1 MDKINVIERKGNSYI
16 DIKKTSCT
24 GSIAMDVKV
33 KKKPFNTNI
42 LVLNKRNNKN
52 NPNNQNN
59 KIVGKITQQLLDCGY
74 SMESIKYCYEKYKF
88 DTIDK
93 ALNIIMKDIYTEKY
107 NHNFFSI
114 NNYQKLYG
122 KIKTDIPQKDFDRI
136 CIICKD
142 IEKFHINYNS
152 ENDSSDLN
160 ENKDNISKFPLLS
173 RNDYT
178 INCFSELNNPTKIND
193 NVKLGNFKP
202 RKSTKSCFPHIQINI
217 NLINNI
223 VKDFEKKNDLCL
235 ICYVNELKEDNSLK
249 MECGHSFC
257 FECYKHYIKDKI
269 ENGIINIKCLMAGC
283 IFIIPDKIIKQFT
296 TQELYRKY
304 LKFKKRNLYL
314 ENMKKGLIPCIH
326 PDCEE
331 WIRYKEGDDPNVTC
345 NLGHS
350 FCAKCKQ
357 KQHRGRRCKIYER
370 NINKDSRIKPCP
382 NCNYL
387 IEKSGDDNKII
398 CPMCNYTFCWL
409 CLNKC
414 SNFHYYIINI
424 RGCPG
429 LRKADPKSSK
439 ILNNNFIQCLWF
451 FLSFIFTLVAF
462 CLIIVL
468 YIFFGAAYEL
478 IKFYN
483 NKKYQYSDY
492 DSDIDL
498 SDYVGNGQ
506 AVTNEVN
513 NTRMNNS
520 LNAIVQRNNSMRNN
534 NGKCNR
540 DYFIYILLF
549 ILGLILQP
557 FFLVY
562 KFLQTLM
569 ECYKKFGCWFFYMG
583 NY

>member
-142 IEKFHINYNS
+142 IDKYHINYNS

-160 ENKDNISKFPLLS
+160 ENKDNVSKFPLLS

-202 RKSTKSCFPHIQINI
+202 RKSTISCFPHIQINI

-439 ILNNNFIQCLWF
+439 ILNNNLIQCLWF

>member
-52 NPNNQNN
+52 NPNN
-59 KIVGKITQQLLDCGY
+59 KIIGKIIQQLLECGY

-439 ILNNNFIQCLWF
+439 ILNNNLIQCLWF

-498 SDYVGNGQ
+498 SDYVGNVQ

-534 NGKCNR
+534 NGKCKR

-557 FFLVY
+557 FSLFINFY
-562 KFLQTLM
+562 KL
-569 ECYKKFGCWFFYMG
+569 
-583 NY
+583 

>member
-223 VKDFEKKNDLCL
+223 VKDFEQKNDLCL
-235 ICYVNELKEDNSLK
+235 ICYANELKKDNSLK
-249 MECGHSFC
+249 MECGHTFC

-283 IFIIPDKIIKQFT
+283 IFIIPDKIIKQFS

>member
-122 KIKTDIPQKDFDRI
+122 KIKTDIPQKDFDKI

-142 IEKFHINYNS
+142 IDKYHINYNS

-160 ENKDNISKFPLLS
+160 ENKDNVSKFPLLS

-498 SDYVGNGQ
+498 SDYVGNVQ

-534 NGKCNR
+534 NGKCKR

>member
-142 IEKFHINYNS
+142 IDKYHINYNS

-178 INCFSELNNPTKIND
+178 INCFSELNNPTKINE

>member
-1 MDKINVIERKGNSYI
+1 
-16 DIKKTSCT
+16 
-24 GSIAMDVKV
+24 
-33 KKKPFNTNI
+33 
-42 LVLNKRNNKN
+42 
-52 NPNNQNN
+52 
-59 KIVGKITQQLLDCGY
+59 
-74 SMESIKYCYEKYKF
+74 MESIKYCYEKYKF

-439 ILNNNFIQCLWF
+439 ILNNNLIQCLWF

-483 NKKYQYSDY
+483 NKKYRDNDF

-498 SDYVGNGQ
+498 SDYVANGQ
-506 AVTNEVN
+506 GVTNEVN

-520 LNAIVQRNNSMRNN
+520 LNVIVQRNSSLRNN
-534 NGKCNR
+534 NGKC
-540 DYFIYILLF
+540 DKDFFVYILLF
-549 ILGLILQP
+549 LLGMILQP

>member
-1 MDKINVIERKGNSYI
+1 MENINVIERKGNSYI
-16 DIKKTSCT
+16 DFKKTSCT

-52 NPNNQNN
+52 NPNN
-59 KIVGKITQQLLDCGY
+59 KIIGKIIQQLLECGY

-114 NNYQKLYG
+114 NNYQKIYG
-122 KIKTDIPQKDFDRI
+122 KIKTDIPKKDFDKI

-142 IEKFHINYNS
+142 IEKYYNNYNN
-152 ENDSSDLN
+152 ENDSSDLDN
-160 ENKDNISKFPLLS
+160 NKDNVSKFPLLS

-178 INCFSELNNPTKIND
+178 NNCLSELNKIPSIND
-193 NVKLGNFKP
+193 NVKLNNINP

-223 VKDFEKKNDLCL
+223 VKDLDQKHDLCL

-249 MECGHSFC
+249 MECGHIFC
-257 FECYKHYIKDKI
+257 FDCYKHYIKDKI

-296 TQELYRKY
+296 TQELFRKY
-304 LKFKKRNLYL
+304 LKFKKRSLYV

-345 NLGHS
+345 NMGHS

-382 NCNYL
+382 NCSYL
-387 IEKSGDDNKII
+387 IEKSGVDNKII
-398 CPMCNYTFCWL
+398 CPMCNFTFCWI

-414 SNFHYYIINI
+414 SSFHYYIINI

-429 LRKADPKSSK
+429 LRNADPKNSK

-451 FLSFIFTLVAF
+451 FLSFIFTLIAF

-483 NKKYQYSDY
+483 NKKYRDNDF

-498 SDYVGNGQ
+498 SDYVANGQ
-506 AVTNEVN
+506 GVTNEVN

-520 LNAIVQRNNSMRNN
+520 LNVIVQRNSSLRNN
-534 NGKCNR
+534 NGKC
-540 DYFIYILLF
+540 DKDFFVYILLF
-549 ILGLILQP
+549 LLGMILQP

>member
-1 MDKINVIERKGNSYI
+1 
-16 DIKKTSCT
+16 
-24 GSIAMDVKV
+24 
-33 KKKPFNTNI
+33 
-42 LVLNKRNNKN
+42 
-52 NPNNQNN
+52 
-59 KIVGKITQQLLDCGY
+59 
-74 SMESIKYCYEKYKF
+74 MESIKYCYEKYKF

-93 ALNIIMKDIYTEKY
+93 ALNIIMKDIYTDKY

-114 NNYQKLYG
+114 NNYQKIYG
-122 KIKTDIPQKDFDRI
+122 KIKTDIPKKDFDKI

-142 IEKFHINYNS
+142 IEKYHINYNN
-152 ENDSSDLN
+152 ENDSSDLDN
-160 ENKDNISKFPLLS
+160 NKDNVSKFPLLS

-178 INCFSELNNPTKIND
+178 NNCLSELNKIPSIND
-193 NVKLGNFKP
+193 NVKLNNINP

-223 VKDFEKKNDLCL
+223 VKDLDQKHDLCL

-249 MECGHSFC
+249 MECGHIFC
-257 FECYKHYIKDKI
+257 FDCYKHYIKDKI

-296 TQELYRKY
+296 TQELFRKY
-304 LKFKKRNLYL
+304 LKFKKRSLYV

-345 NLGHS
+345 NMGHS

-382 NCNYL
+382 NCSYL
-387 IEKSGDDNKII
+387 IEKSGVDNKII
-398 CPMCNYTFCWL
+398 CPMCNFTFCWL

-414 SNFHYYIINI
+414 SSFHYYIINI

-429 LRKADPKSSK
+429 LRNADPKNSK

-451 FLSFIFTLVAF
+451 FLSFIFTLIAF

-483 NKKYQYSDY
+483 NKKYRDNDF

-498 SDYVGNGQ
+498 SDYVANGQ
-506 AVTNEVN
+506 GVTNEVN

-520 LNAIVQRNNSMRNN
+520 LNVIVQRNSSLRNN
-534 NGKCNR
+534 NGKC
-540 DYFIYILLF
+540 DKDFFVYILLF
-549 ILGLILQP
+549 LLGMILQP

>member
-52 NPNNQNN
+52 NPNN
-59 KIVGKITQQLLDCGY
+59 KIIGKIIQQLLECGY

-93 ALNIIMKDIYTEKY
+93 ALNIIMKDIYTDKY

-114 NNYQKLYG
+114 NNYQKIYG
-122 KIKTDIPQKDFDRI
+122 KIKTDIPKKDFDKI

-142 IEKFHINYNS
+142 IEKYHINYNN
-152 ENDSSDLN
+152 ENDSSDLDN
-160 ENKDNISKFPLLS
+160 NKDNVSKFPLLS

-178 INCFSELNNPTKIND
+178 INCFSELNNPTKINE

-283 IFIIPDKIIKQFT
+283 IYIIPDNIIKQFT

-451 FLSFIFTLVAF
+451 FLSFIFTLIAF

-483 NKKYQYSDY
+483 NKKYRDNDF

-498 SDYVGNGQ
+498 SDYVANGQ
-506 AVTNEVN
+506 GVTNEVN

-520 LNAIVQRNNSMRNN
+520 LNVIVQRNSSLRNN
-534 NGKCNR
+534 NGKC
-540 DYFIYILLF
+540 DKDFFVYILLF
-549 ILGLILQP
+549 LLGMILQP